1 MLQLIVRY
9 ALFAVIAT
17 LVNLLTQRAVLA
29 VLSDGL
35 GFALA
40 IFAGTAAGLIIKYVL
55 DKKWIFFENTG
66 GIATEGRKF
75 GLYTLT
81 GVVTTLIFWTTETA
95 FWLTWDTDQARELG
109 AVIGLAIGYCVKYNL
124 DRRFVFASRRMEA

>member
-1 MLQLIVRY
+1 MLQMIVRY

-55 DKKWIFFENTG
+55 DKKWIFF
-66 GIATEGRKF
+66 
-75 GLYTLT
+75 
-81 GVVTTLIFWTTETA
+81 
-95 FWLTWDTDQARELG
+95 
-109 AVIGLAIGYCVKYNL
+109 
-124 DRRFVFASRRMEA
+124 